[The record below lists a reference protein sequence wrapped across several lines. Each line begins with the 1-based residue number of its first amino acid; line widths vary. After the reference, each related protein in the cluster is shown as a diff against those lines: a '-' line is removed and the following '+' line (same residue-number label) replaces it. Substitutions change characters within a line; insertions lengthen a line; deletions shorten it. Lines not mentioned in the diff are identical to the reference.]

1 MTSISPDQEEN
12 IRQIALG
19 GQEIEAIKQYR
30 LLTNAG
36 LKEAKDAVEALMRGE
51 TFSVDSQ
58 PAERPAS
65 SSREQQILALMSQNQ
80 EIQAIKLYR
89 GWTNVGL
96 KEAKDAV
103 EAMARGTM
111 VSIPVPESVAPVDS
125 SSVDDQIRALL
136 AKRQKIEAIK
146 VYRLATNLGLKEAKD
161 YVEAIEAQMPAVSSS
176 GSDFSSDDPF
186 AEENSRTRRML
197 VLAFLGVVV
206 VAALAYFFFRNG
218 L

>member
-1 MTSISPDQEEN
+1 MSSVSPEQAER
-12 IRQIALG
+12 IRQVALA

-51 TFSVDSQ
+51 AVSLAAQ
-58 PAERPAS
+58 PAEQPAS
-65 SSREQQILALMSQNQ
+65 SSREQQILDLMSRNQ

-103 EAMARGTM
+103 EAMARGMT
-111 VSIPVPESVAPVDS
+111 VTIPGPQPAAPMDGAA
-125 SSVDDQIRALL
+125 VDDQIRVLL

-146 VYRLATNLGLKEAKD
+146 VYRLATKVGLAEAKN
-161 YVEAIEAQMPAVSSS
+161 YVETIEAQMPAVSSPAS
-176 GSDFSSDDPF
+176 EFSSEDPF

-197 VLAFLGVVV
+197 VLAFLAVVV

-218 L
+218 F